1 MCGLSTTYTQTG
13 GFRMTVHEL
22 NRDQL
27 VELKQN
33 FISLWIDGYEPV
45 SYDVLMDADELIP
58 DETIFE
64 AYEGIFFTENDFFCS
79 TK

>member
-1 MCGLSTTYTQTG
+1 
-13 GFRMTVHEL
+13 MTVHDL
-22 NRDQL
+22 SRDQL

-33 FISLWIDGYEPV
+33 FISLWIDGQEPV

-64 AYEGIFFTENDFFCS
+64 TYEGTIFTENDFFCS

>member
-1 MCGLSTTYTQTG
+1 
-13 GFRMTVHEL
+13 MTVYDL

-33 FISLWIDGYEPV
+33 YLSLWIDGYEPV
-45 SYDVLMDADELIP
+45 SYDVLMNADELIP

-79 TK
+79 AN

>member
-1 MCGLSTTYTQTG
+1 
-13 GFRMTVHEL
+13 MTVHDL
-22 NRDQL
+22 SRDQL

-33 FISLWIDGYEPV
+33 FISLWIDGQEPV

-79 TK
+79 AK

>member
-13 GFRMTVHEL
+13 GFRMTVHDL

-27 VELKQN
+27 IELKQN
-33 FISLWIDGYEPV
+33 FISLWIDGQEPV

-64 AYEGIFFTENDFFCS
+64 TYEGITFTENDFFCS
-79 TK
+79 AK

>member
-13 GFRMTVHEL
+13 GFRMTVYEL
-22 NRDQL
+22 SRDQL
-27 VELKQN
+27 IELKQN
-33 FISLWIDGYEPV
+33 YLSLWIDGYEPV

-64 AYEGIFFTENDFFCS
+64 AYEGTIFTEDAFFCS
-79 TK
+79 AK

>member
-1 MCGLSTTYTQTG
+1 
-13 GFRMTVHEL
+13 MTVHEL

-33 FISLWIDGYEPV
+33 YLTHWAYGNDPLDYN
-45 SYDVLMDADELIP
+45 VLMDADELIP

-64 AYEGIFFTENDFFCS
+64 AYEGTIFTEDDFFCS
-79 TK
+79 AN

>member
-13 GFRMTVHEL
+13 GFRMTVYEL
-22 NRDQL
+22 SRDQL
-27 VELKQN
+27 IELKQN
-33 FISLWIDGYEPV
+33 YLSLWIDGYEPV

-64 AYEGIFFTENDFFCS
+64 AYEGTIFTEDDFFCS
-79 TK
+79 AK